1 MTVFTELNER
11 LFEAKEKKR
20 KKAKYE
26 EHIARSEAYLE
37 EEQQKVNQ
45 FYVQLQKEKK
55 DVSRLERI
63 SLTNIFF
70 TIMGKKLEKLD
81 QEKQEVIA
89 AELKYKEAVETIED
103 LKKELVE
110 WRAKLQLVGNA
121 EVEYKKLLDEKER
134 LIHDK
139 HSLLSREL
147 YVLSDEETS
156 IRSSLK
162 EYEEANKAGLSALSA
177 LQRAIHSLD
186 KAKGWST
193 WDMFG
198 GGMITT
204 AIKHSHLD
212 DARKRIHYAQNQLR
226 LFQEELLDIENHF
239 HINMEIGN
247 FLTFADYFFDG
258 IVVDW
263 LVHGKINDSLN
274 QAEETTAKV
283 REILSILEEHK
294 NLLTDNYNQ
303 IVKKRRET
311 LESA

>member
-1 MTVFTELNER
+1 MVFTELNER
-11 LFEAKEKKR
+11 LFQAKEKKR

-26 EHIARSEAYLE
+26 EHIARSDAYLE
-37 EEQQKVNQ
+37 EEKDKANHL
-45 FYVQLQKEKK
+45 YLQLKKEKK
-55 DVSRLERI
+55 DVSRLEKI

-81 QEKQEVIA
+81 KEQQEVIA
-89 AELKYKEAVETIED
+89 AELKYKEAAETIID
-103 LKKELVE
+103 LENELKEL
-110 WRAKLQLVGNA
+110 RMMLQTVVNA
-121 EVEYKKLLDEKER
+121 EVEYKSLLDEKER

-139 HSLLSREL
+139 HSALSREL
-147 YVLSDEETS
+147 YDLSEQETS
-156 IRSSLK
+156 IRSYLK
-162 EYEEANKAGLSALSA
+162 EYEEAIQAGLASLSA

-198 GGMITT
+198 GGMLTT

-212 DARKRIHYAQNQLR
+212 DARKQIHYAQNQLR

-239 HINMEIGN
+239 EIKMEIGN

-258 IVVDW
+258 IIVDW
-263 LVHGKINDSLN
+263 VVHGKINDSLS

-283 REILSILEEHK
+283 REILSVLDEHK
-294 NLLTDNYNQ
+294 NQLIDDYEE
-303 IVKKRRET
+303 IVRKRKER

>member
-1 MTVFTELNER
+1 MFTELNER
-11 LFEAKEKKR
+11 LFQAKEKKR

-26 EHIARSEAYLE
+26 EHIARSDAYLE
-37 EEQQKVNQ
+37 EEKDKANHL
-45 FYVQLQKEKK
+45 YLQLKKEKK
-55 DVSRLERI
+55 DVSRLEKI

-81 QEKQEVIA
+81 KEQQEVIA
-89 AELKYKEAVETIED
+89 AELKYKEAAETIID
-103 LKKELVE
+103 LENELKEL
-110 WRAKLQLVGNA
+110 RMMLQTVVNA
-121 EVEYKKLLDEKER
+121 EVEYKSLLDEKER

-139 HSLLSREL
+139 HSALSREL
-147 YVLSDEETS
+147 YDLSEQETS
-156 IRSSLK
+156 IRSYLK
-162 EYEEANKAGLSALSA
+162 EYEEAIQAGLASLSA

-198 GGMITT
+198 GGMLTT

-212 DARKRIHYAQNQLR
+212 DARKQIHYAQNQLR

-239 HINMEIGN
+239 EIKMEIGN

-258 IVVDW
+258 IIVDW
-263 LVHGKINDSLN
+263 VVHGKINDSLS

-283 REILSILEEHK
+283 REILSVLDEHK
-294 NLLTDNYNQ
+294 NQLIDDYEE
-303 IVKKRRET
+303 IVRKRKER

>member
-1 MTVFTELNER
+1 MFTELNER

-20 KKAKYE
+20 KKVKYE
-26 EHIARSEAYLE
+26 EHIARSDAYLE
-37 EEQQKVNQ
+37 EEKDKANHL
-45 FYVQLQKEKK
+45 YLQLKKEKK
-55 DVSRLERI
+55 DVSRLEKI

-70 TIMGKKLEKLD
+70 TIMGKKLERLD
-81 QEKQEVIA
+81 KEQQEVIA
-89 AELKYKEAVETIED
+89 AELKYKEAAETIID
-103 LKKELVE
+103 LENELKEL
-110 WRAKLQLVGNA
+110 RTMLQTVVNA
-121 EVEYKKLLDEKER
+121 EVEYKSLLDEKER

-139 HSLLSREL
+139 HSALSREL
-147 YVLSDEETS
+147 YDLSEQETS
-156 IRSSLK
+156 IRSYVK
-162 EYEEANKAGLSALSA
+162 EYEEAIQAGLASLSA

-198 GGMITT
+198 GGMLTT

-212 DARKRIHYAQNQLR
+212 DARKQIHYAQNQLR

-239 HINMEIGN
+239 EIKMEIGN

-258 IVVDW
+258 IIVDW
-263 LVHGKINDSLN
+263 VVHGKINDSLS

-283 REILSILEEHK
+283 REILSVLDEHK
-294 NLLTDNYNQ
+294 NQLIDDYDE
-303 IVKKRRET
+303 IVRKRKER